1 MDFKEIEAL
10 IMKELPLSDNAKYC
24 EYACYECLK
33 SLYSDYRKQV
43 ISKGL
48 AGAKKKKLRMLYDA
62 GCKEQLRYTAALA
75 QYQENIL
82 NAQNLRSEI
91 NKSDD
96 VLEIALKACEC
107 IGLMCGEMVSYG
119 IVKRRLLGDE

>member
-10 IMKELPLSDNAKYC
+10 ITADLPLADNAEYC
-24 EYACYECLK
+24 EYSCYECLK
-33 SLYSDYRKQV
+33 ALYSDYRKQI
-43 ISKGL
+43 ISKEI

-62 GCKEQLRYTAALA
+62 ECKEQLRYTAALA
-75 QYQENIL
+75 QYQENIR
-82 NAQNLRSEI
+82 NARNLRSEI

-119 IVKRRLLGDE
+119 IVKRRLLSDE